1 MVLISLLL
9 KISSRPRISVIK
21 NGKDDLSVKSLDL
34 IMNNPTNEK
43 EKTTYSCRGFTITGD
58 CSLKPNKQCVKSLGQ
73 CLSQILPPPARP
85 TKNPNPRPNPRVT
98 TRPPKAPAK
107 DQTIDKMI
115 VNMGADGTRDDVKLK
130 ICSDGNAVCC
140 TSDKLSNLLSR
151 EWVENKQET
160 WASGKFGKCKKS
172 VFKVMLLKVKPTCKI
187 IILQMRTLHKN
198 VSLFQTRR
206 YHPIQGYS

>member
-1 MVLISLLL
+1 MVLISLPL

-21 NGKDDLSVKSLDL
+21 NGKDDLSVKNLDL
-34 IMNNPTNEK
+34 IMKNPLNEK

-98 TRPPKAPAK
+98 TRTPKAPAK

-172 VFKVMLLKVKPTCKI
+172 VFKVMLLKVKPTGKMDI
-187 IILQMRTLHKN
+187 TFAFTL
-198 VSLFQTRR
+198 
-206 YHPIQGYS
+206 